1 MQVINEDRL
10 FVSKSLEGKIG
21 VEQLQDPAA
30 DDLNGLV
37 VELSGSR
44 VYVKTL
50 QETDE
55 IIEIEG
61 SCFSMDLAGIFSD
74 KKPSTLQI
82 QLGEDTI
89 LTKNVEGAVWSC
101 KANTFSEDNYDV
113 SIMIIK
119 AHKKDKKNVKK

>member
-61 SCFSMDLAGIFSD
+61 SCFSMDLEGIFSD

-82 QLGEDTI
+82 QLGQDTI

-101 KANTFSEDNYDV
+101 KANKFSEDN
-113 SIMIIK
+113 
-119 AHKKDKKNVKK
+119 